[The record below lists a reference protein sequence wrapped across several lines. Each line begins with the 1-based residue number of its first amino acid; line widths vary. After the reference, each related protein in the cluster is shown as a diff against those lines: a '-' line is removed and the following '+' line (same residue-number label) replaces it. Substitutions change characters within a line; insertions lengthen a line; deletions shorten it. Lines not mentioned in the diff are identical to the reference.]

1 MVKTPPTYAVLPSV
15 VASPA
20 LALKVSEGVA
30 ADGEADRRK
39 RRVEK
44 LRWQL
49 RVARRAVAAK
59 RKVWAELGGQTPPT
73 GLDAISVAGFLVGGA
88 SALVAIQLLSAL
100 VLR

>member
-1 MVKTPPTYAVLPSV
+1 MKYAEAV
-15 VASPA
+15 VADA
-20 LALKVSEGVA
+20 
-30 ADGEADRRK
+30 EAERRK

-59 RKVWAELGGQTPPT
+59 RKAWDELGGQTPPS
-73 GLDAISVAGFLVGGA
+73 GLDAVSVCGFLFGGCL
-88 SALVAIQLLSAL
+88 ALVGIQLLSAL